1 MAAAVV
7 QRPEMIYDEE
17 SDILRLQLEDKP
29 SVESVEV
36 AEGVVLDYDDA
47 GKVVAIEIDGAGQL
61 LREFITEGQS
71 RFLAHVS
78 VESRLG
84 WTTNGR

>member
-47 GKVVAIEIDGAGQL
+47 GKL
-61 LREFITEGQS
+61 WRLRLTGRASFCVSSLPKAKAVFS
-71 RFLAHVS
+71 RM
-78 VESRLG
+78 
-84 WTTNGR
+84 